1 MKILRKILTVLIVL
15 ATLAVGMLF
24 ALQNK
29 TTVPLD
35 LLVYTLE
42 PRSLALWVL
51 SAFAIGGL
59 LGMLACSTV
68 LLRQRA
74 SIGAASQ
81 AHWRK
86 AAPKLAGCATR
97 LRMSRLSE

>member
-1 MKILRKILTVLIVL
+1 MKILRKIVTVLIVL

-29 TTVPLD
+29 TMVPLD
-35 LLVYTLE
+35 LLVYSFE
-42 PRSLALWVL
+42 PRSVALWVL

-59 LGMLACSTV
+59 MGMLACSTV

-74 SIGAASQ
+74 SIGTANRRLEKSRAEV
-81 AHWRK
+81 
-86 AAPKLAGCATR
+86 GR
-97 LRMSRLSE
+97 LRETPADVSAQ

>member
-1 MKILRKILTVLIVL
+1 MKILRKIITVLIVL

-29 TTVPLD
+29 TMVPLD
-35 LLVYTLE
+35 LLVYSLE
-42 PRSLALWVL
+42 PRSIALWVL

-74 SIGAASQ
+74 SIGAAN
-81 AHWRK
+81 RR
-86 AAPKLAGCATR
+86 LAKSRAEVGR
-97 LRMSRLSE
+97 LRDTPADVAAQ